1 MTNAIVEEVELSVS
15 KVIQKGV
22 VSLVKL
28 LVSWIM
34 AGGVIRILQSYGIQ
48 VDAAQL
54 TLALT
59 AGINTLLAMLRNW
72 LKVTNPK
79 TFGWL

>member
-1 MTNAIVEEVELSVS
+1 MSIVQDVEVQVS

-28 LVSWIM
+28 VVSWLM
-34 AGGVIRILQSYGIQ
+34 AGSIIKTLQGFGVQ
-48 VDAAQL
+48 VDAASL

-59 AGINTLLAMLRNW
+59 AGINTLLAMARNW
-72 LKVTNPK
+72 LKTKYPGQL
-79 TFGWL
+79 GWL